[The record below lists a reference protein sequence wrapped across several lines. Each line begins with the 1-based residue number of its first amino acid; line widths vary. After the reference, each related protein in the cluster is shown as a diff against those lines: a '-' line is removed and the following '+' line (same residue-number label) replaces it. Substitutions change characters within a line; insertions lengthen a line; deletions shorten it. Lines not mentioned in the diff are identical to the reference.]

1 MMREWWTG
9 WGRVHW
15 DGVWLDPLLM
25 LLLLAALA
33 VGVVAV
39 VRRLRS
45 GARRTGLPAGPA
57 ASGATDVDKRHKG
70 VQA

>member
-1 MMREWWTG
+1 
-9 WGRVHW
+9 
-15 DGVWLDPLLM
+15 M

-33 VGVVAV
+33 VGVIAV

-45 GARRTGLPAGPA
+45 GARAARLA
-57 ASGATDVDKRHKG
+57 ASGETNVDKRHKG